1 MKYLYKVFYEN
12 DHTQFIDQYNKRV
25 SFDSAKHFNLEIKP
39 IDQPNVFGLYYIPT
53 NDMLNKISQIHRVSS
68 NLNNIYKALPPVAKE
83 QFIYEL
89 LVEELYH
96 TNELEGVKSTK
107 KEIANSVK
115 EVTLNTNEKK
125 RFHSMVKAYFD
136 LINEEITLPET
147 PNDIRKIYD
156 DITKGEIDKKE
167 LPDGEIFRNDINY
180 VLKKSGTG
188 KVIHR
193 GIIPESKI
201 ISESEQLLA
210 FLNHSNEIPLLIKIA
225 IGHYFFGYIHP
236 FYDGNGRTSR
246 FISSMYL
253 AKELDPVSAL
263 SLSRGC
269 NTFIK
274 EYLES
279 FEVTNSIMNR
289 GEMNFFIE
297 TFLFI
302 ILKTLQVMYSELK
315 EKDELLRTAIEKIEK
330 EPKLDK
336 YSSNH
341 KDFMFILAQ
350 NYFFQF
356 SDGVTV
362 KEISNVLNVSRAT
375 VRKIAKELL
384 DVSLIQTKG
393 KRPIFYTIQ
402 SQYFETN

>member
-12 DHTQFIDQYNKRV
+12 DHTQFIDQYNKRI

-136 LINEEITLPET
+136 LINEEITLPEK

-201 ISESEQLLA
+201 ISESERLLA

-269 NTFIK
+269 NTFTK

-302 ILKTLQVMYSELK
+302 ILKALQEMYSELK

-362 KEISNVLNVSRAT
+362 KEISNVLNVSHAT

-384 DVSLIQTKG
+384 DVSLIQQKG

>member
-1 MKYLYKVFYEN
+1 
-12 DHTQFIDQYNKRV
+12 
-25 SFDSAKHFNLEIKP
+25 
-39 IDQPNVFGLYYIPT
+39 
-53 NDMLNKISQIHRVSS
+53 
-68 NLNNIYKALPPVAKE
+68 
-83 QFIYEL
+83 
-89 LVEELYH
+89 
-96 TNELEGVKSTK
+96 
-107 KEIANSVK
+107 
-115 EVTLNTNEKK
+115 
-125 RFHSMVKAYFD
+125 
-136 LINEEITLPET
+136 
-147 PNDIRKIYD
+147 
-156 DITKGEIDKKE
+156 
-167 LPDGEIFRNDINY
+167 
-180 VLKKSGTG
+180 
-188 KVIHR
+188 
-193 GIIPESKI
+193 
-201 ISESEQLLA
+201 
-210 FLNHSNEIPLLIKIA
+210 
-225 IGHYFFGYIHP
+225 
-236 FYDGNGRTSR
+236 
-246 FISSMYL
+246 MYL

-269 NTFIK
+269 NTFTK

-302 ILKTLQVMYSELK
+302 ILKALQEMYSELK

-362 KEISNVLNVSRAT
+362 KEISSVLNVSRAT

-384 DVSLIQTKG
+384 DVSLIQKKG